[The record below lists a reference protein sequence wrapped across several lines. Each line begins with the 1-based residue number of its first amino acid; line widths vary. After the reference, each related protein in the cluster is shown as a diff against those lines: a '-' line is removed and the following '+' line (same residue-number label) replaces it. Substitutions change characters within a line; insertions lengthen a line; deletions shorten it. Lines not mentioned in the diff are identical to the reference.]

1 MTFTF
6 ARVESPEGLI
16 IVTPYV
22 FSDERGFFM
31 ESYRSDEFEKAGIKG
46 EFVQDNHSKSTK
58 GVIRGLH
65 FQKDPCEQSKL
76 VRCISGEV
84 FDVAVDLR
92 PKSDTFG
99 KWYGIV
105 LSEQNKK
112 MLYIPKGFAH
122 GFSTLSE
129 EAEVLYKVD
138 EFYSREDERGIVYND
153 PKIAVDWKVSNPI
166 LSSKDKAL
174 PNFDGEEDYF

>member
-76 VRCISGEV
+76 VRCIRGEV

>member
-58 GVIRGLH
+58 GVIR
-65 FQKDPCEQSKL
+65 
-76 VRCISGEV
+76 
-84 FDVAVDLR
+84 
-92 PKSDTFG
+92 
-99 KWYGIV
+99 
-105 LSEQNKK
+105 
-112 MLYIPKGFAH
+112 
-122 GFSTLSE
+122 
-129 EAEVLYKVD
+129 
-138 EFYSREDERGIVYND
+138 
-153 PKIAVDWKVSNPI
+153 
-166 LSSKDKAL
+166 
-174 PNFDGEEDYF
+174 